1 MILYHG
7 SNCEI
12 EKIDLTMCKPYKDF
26 GQYLTTL
33 LT

>member
-12 EKIDLTMCKPYKDF
+12 EKIDLAMCRPFKDF
-26 GQYLTTL
+26 GQASK
-33 LT
+33 